1 MNDQIL
7 QLSNELTQSTSD
19 YALANQKFGELQG
32 AYQEAERVADE
43 AKSQLQRQLLEHEQF
58 RLTFVLSWTRINLD
72 FCRNEVTQTSG
83 SNSSQLN
90 QTQAQLAALQL
101 SYDKAASDLVATRNE
116 RDATVSDMRQ
126 EIERLNLLHGDQRWV
141 KICLVQVE

>member
-43 AKSQLQRQLLEHEQF
+43 ARSQLQRQLLEHEQF
-58 RLTFVLSWTRINLD
+58 RLIFVL
-72 FCRNEVTQTSG
+72 F
-83 SNSSQLN
+83 
-90 QTQAQLAALQL
+90 
-101 SYDKAASDLVATRNE
+101 
-116 RDATVSDMRQ
+116 
-126 EIERLNLLHGDQRWV
+126 
-141 KICLVQVE
+141 